1 MYSGLRGRFGHE
13 LRLRHVR
20 RHELRLHRNP
30 VARLLPFRSSS
41 GDLSRRI
48 RRLLSRVLP
57 DVHDPSILRKE
68 VRAILTVRRFDPAVL
83 ARKALGETFEPPSK
97 RRPGGVRMSPL
108 EVIKLDQLM
117 DRSTGRGEVQIG
129 LIDGPVVLD
138 HPDLSGATIHAIA
151 GTTGGA
157 CIQARSA
164 ACQLPIGTPMRC
176 TRWGLLRAR
185 RQRPCRRDT
194 EQRAQGGWQVL
205 GPVLN
210 RSESNRGRSNPP
222 VLDQNHSTS
231 QRGSRLLHCRIST
244 YLMTAKGQTRT
255 SSLEVACLLS
265 PAADKPAASGR
276 AAMCHRTKPLAR

>member
-164 ACQLPIGTPMRC
+164 ACQLLQSAHRC
-176 TRWGLLRAR
+176 AVPGGAIARA
-185 RQRPCRRDT
+185 P
-194 EQRAQGGWQVL
+194 
-205 GPVLN
+205 
-210 RSESNRGRSNPP
+210 
-222 VLDQNHSTS
+222 
-231 QRGSRLLHCRIST
+231 
-244 YLMTAKGQTRT
+244 
-255 SSLEVACLLS
+255 
-265 PAADKPAASGR
+265 PAAMPSRHR
-276 AAMCHRTKPLAR
+276 AAGAGRLAGPWASPESF